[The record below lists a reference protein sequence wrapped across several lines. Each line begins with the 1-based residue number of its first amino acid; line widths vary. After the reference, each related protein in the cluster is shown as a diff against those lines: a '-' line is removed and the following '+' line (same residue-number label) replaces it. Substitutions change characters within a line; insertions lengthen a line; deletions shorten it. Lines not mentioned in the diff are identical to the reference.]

1 MGSHRAP
8 GWRASRSLETKPL
21 GARFVTSPLLTFGD
35 RFSLSRGLLEA
46 SWLLS
51 SIPGL
56 YPLEASSTHPPS
68 REDQE
73 CLRQC
78 HVLLGGQSAPGSAVG
93 CR

>member
-8 GWRASRSLETKPL
+8 GWRASHSHETKPL

-68 REDQE
+68 RDDQDVSDSAT
-73 CLRQC
+73 CS
-78 HVLLGGQSAPGSAVG
+78 LGGRVPLDLP
-93 CR
+93 